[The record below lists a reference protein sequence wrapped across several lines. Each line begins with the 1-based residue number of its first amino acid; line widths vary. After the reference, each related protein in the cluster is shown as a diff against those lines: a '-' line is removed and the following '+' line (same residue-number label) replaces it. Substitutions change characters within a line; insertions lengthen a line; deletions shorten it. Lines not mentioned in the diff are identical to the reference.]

1 MAYDVVSNVPVDP
14 ARLEALEAKSAA
26 STLHRV
32 RPAIEEYTKAVAE
45 AEEDKRELLLQRELE
60 VCTYCPPAGRTVTHH
75 VAAIR
80 TRMFAT
86 QPEAG
91 RRLALGS
98 FTLGSLLSNY
108 HYACWLW

>member
-45 AEEDKRELLLQRELE
+45 AEEDKRELLVRRELE
-60 VCTYCPPAGRTVTHH
+60 VCTSCPPAGRTVAHH
-75 VAAIR
+75 VAA

-91 RRLALGS
+91 RRLALGR
-98 FTLGSLLSNY
+98 FTLGSLLSSY
-108 HYACWLW
+108 QCACWLW